1 MFFLCGWVGVGG
13 WGGGGG
19 GGGRTRVNVYVSV
32 CLSVCMCACMRM
44 HVCACACVCVYV
56 CVRACA
62 CVPACVCVRVHA
74 CVCVRARACV
84 PVCVCV
90 CVCVAGSRMTPK
102 RTERRGNADWKRS
115 DPKHLLQWIST
126 QGATL
131 PDCTLSLNQSRTSAV
146 ESPNLRTVACW
157 TGPSLHGDDP
167 VGVIA
172 AVHTSILLSF
182 NGQQS
187 TGRFFWRL

>member
-1 MFFLCGWVGVGG
+1 MFV
-13 WGGGGG
+13 
-19 GGGRTRVNVYVSV
+19 RVRVCVYMYACVRARV
-32 CLSVCMCACMRM
+32 CLR
-44 HVCACACVCVYV
+44 ACVC
-56 CVRACA
+56 
-62 CVPACVCVRVHA
+62 A

-146 ESPNLRTVACW
+146 ESPNLRTVAC
-157 TGPSLHGDDP
+157 
-167 VGVIA
+167 
-172 AVHTSILLSF
+172 
-182 NGQQS
+182 
-187 TGRFFWRL
+187 